1 MNFMGLYLRSLERT
15 PDKREVGGSSPPK
28 PTKVERP
35 DCTLKTEYTMCKTNF
50 TTKRNREKSE
60 RIRKYAKAYVSV
72 IRN

>member
-1 MNFMGLYLRSLERT
+1 
-15 PDKREVGGSSPPK
+15 
-28 PTKVERP
+28 
-35 DCTLKTEYTMCKTNF
+35 MCKTNF